1 MDLTQLEK
9 IGLKEKES
17 KIYLALLKEGS
28 SLANSLAKETNILR
42 SSIYDYLDILLDK
55 GFITYVIKS
64 GKKYFQSVDPQK
76 IIDQFIEKKERE
88 EQTLKS
94 IVSELIK
101 LQSISK
107 QKSKIEVFEGKEGMK
122 SAMSY
127 VLKDKPKE
135 ILVYGSSGV
144 GYKLLPFYLEHWHN
158 ERVKNK
164 IKLKIIYN
172 DLPESRTRIK
182 RGPSLKYSEIRFMEV
197 NHSSLTGT
205 LIYNN
210 KILLTI
216 WNLESPFA
224 ILIESESVAESYK
237 DNFEI
242 LWKNSKKDT

>member
-1 MDLTQLEK
+1 MDLEQLEK
-9 IGLKEKES
+9 IGLKEKEAR
-17 KIYLALLKEGS
+17 IYVALLKEGP

-42 SSIYDYLDILLDK
+42 SSIYDYLDILLEK
-55 GFITYVIKS
+55 GFITYIIKS

-76 IIDQFIEKKERE
+76 IIDKFQEKKERE
-88 EQTLKS
+88 EHA
-94 IVSELIK
+94 
-101 LQSISK
+101 LQSIIPELVKMQGISK

-135 ILVYGSSGV
+135 ILIYGSSGV
-144 GYKLLPFYLEHWHN
+144 GYKLLPFYLGHWHK
-158 ERVKNK
+158 ERTKRK
-164 IKLKIIYN
+164 ILLKIIYN
-172 DLPESRTRIK
+172 KTGEAKERIK
-182 RGPSLKYSEIRFMEV
+182 KGPSLKYSEIRFMEV

-237 DNFEI
+237 DNFEV
-242 LWKNSKKDT
+242 LWKGSKKDY